1 MKALE
6 NEADFISATQSE
18 PAESIKKEVETKE
31 DVKKVEEVEEC
42 DELGVSAPNSA
53 WPSPNPGSSF
63 RAKLQGKTSVDINFP
78 AVFLT
83 SVSASGTSDEEAKKK
98 KNLVII
104 LKHMYCQKNVRF
116 FITGRGIS
124 IFYYS

>member
-6 NEADFISATQSE
+6 NEADFISATQKESE

-31 DVKKVEEVEEC
+31 DIKKVEEIEKEC

-63 RAKLQGKTSVDINFP
+63 RAKLQGKTSVEISFP

-83 SVSASGTSDEEAKKK
+83 SVSVVGNSDEEAKR
-98 KNLVII
+98 KN
-104 LKHMYCQKNVRF
+104 
-116 FITGRGIS
+116 RG
-124 IFYYS
+124 YYL

>member
-63 RAKLQGKTSVDINFP
+63 RAKLQGKTSVEISFP

-83 SVSASGTSDEEAKKK
+83 SVSVVGNSDEEAKR
-98 KNLVII
+98 KN
-104 LKHMYCQKNVRF
+104 
-116 FITGRGIS
+116 RG
-124 IFYYS
+124 YYL